1 MPRPAKPK
9 PPAGTLVLEFGNRDD
24 MAMRLALSSTV
35 NAIMSTAGPL
45 AGGLVAAS
53 LGYPPLLWASTGFLG
68 AGLLVLLFKV
78 REPRTRFR
86 L

>member
-1 MPRPAKPK
+1 M
-9 PPAGTLVLEFGNRDD
+9 PPAMSVRYW
-24 MAMRLALSSTV
+24 APS